1 MRSSRLFPTLAV
13 FLLAACGGG
22 DSADTVDDTSTP
34 AAEPAPEPSGP
45 AMPTGAMSMPEWY
58 EIDEAN
64 QTVTLT
70 LTAGSTNR
78 NNHWNYN
85 GAINGELAVNVPE
98 GYTVNITL
106 INEDP
111 NMPHSAVISSEL
123 SNFATPPS
131 PEPVFAG
138 AATANPT
145 SMVDATMPGETET
158 ITFVAD
164 AAGDYSLV
172 CTIPGHSALGMWL
185 FFRVLPAGSEVGV
198 QGL

>member
-45 AMPTGAMSMPEWY
+45 AMPSGAMSMPEWY

-138 AATANPT
+138 SRRLLAG
-145 SMVDATMPGETET
+145 VHHPGTLRSGH
-158 ITFVAD
+158 VA
-164 AAGDYSLV
+164 
-172 CTIPGHSALGMWL
+172 
-185 FFRVLPAGSEVGV
+185 VLPCPPGGIGGRRPGTVTPLAARV
-198 QGL
+198 